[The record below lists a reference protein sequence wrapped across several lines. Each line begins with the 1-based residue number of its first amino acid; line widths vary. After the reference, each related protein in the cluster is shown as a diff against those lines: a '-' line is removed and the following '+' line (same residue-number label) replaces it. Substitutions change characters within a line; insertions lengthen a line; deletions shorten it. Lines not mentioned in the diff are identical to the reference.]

1 MGARHGSA
9 ALRQAGGGVKGL
21 PGVSQSLIKQHEE
34 AAGVALGGVLGVGTL
49 ALAGLVW
56 FRGKRLIPAWFG
68 VLTLTGALA
77 VSGLM
82 AWTASLGGQVHHP
95 EIRAGI
101 FAHGESERHHD

>member
-101 FAHGESERHHD
+101 FTHSEKERHHD